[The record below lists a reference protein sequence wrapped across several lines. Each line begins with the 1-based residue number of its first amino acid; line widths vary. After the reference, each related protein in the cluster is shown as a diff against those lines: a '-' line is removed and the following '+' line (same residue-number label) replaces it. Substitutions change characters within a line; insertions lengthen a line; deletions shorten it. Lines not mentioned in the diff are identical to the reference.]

1 MSGLYLL
8 HFQRP
13 HRHARHYLGWS
24 RDLDARIAAH
34 RKGQGARLVEVIIG
48 SGNDFVL
55 ARTWPGAAR
64 SEERRLKRQHNT
76 PRHCPICNP
85 HVQTGDH
92 NDA

>member
-34 RKGQGARLVEVIIG
+34 RKGQGARLVEVIID
-48 SGNDFVL
+48 SGNNFVL
-55 ARTWPGAAR
+55 ARTWLGADRA
-64 SEERRLKRQHNT
+64 
-76 PRHCPICNP
+76 
-85 HVQTGDH
+85 D
-92 NDA
+92 

>member
-1 MSGLYLL
+1 MTAVYLL

-34 RKGQGARLVEVIIG
+34 RKGQGARLVEVIIEA
-48 SGNDFVL
+48 GNDFTV
-55 ARTWPGAAR
+55 ARTWPGADR
-64 SEERRLKRQHNT
+64 SKERRLKRQHNG

-85 HVQTGDH
+85 HIKGGNH
-92 NDA
+92 DA